1 MAEVYQRAQAELT
14 TSLATIYTCPGG
26 STSAVVIGMRFTNID
41 GSSSVNVEAKV
52 GASGST
58 MYVLA
63 PNTPLPVGSSLS
75 GLSGDKLIMEAGE
88 ILEAKASANG
98 DASLILS
105 VLEIS

>member
-14 TSLATIYTCPGG
+14 TSLATIYTVPGG
-26 STSAVVIGMRFTNID
+26 TSSVVIGMRFTNID

-58 MYVLA
+58 KYVLA
-63 PNTPLPVGSSLS
+63 PSTPLPIGSSLS

-98 DASLILS
+98 DADIMLS

>member
-14 TSLATIYTCPGG
+14 TSLATIYSCPAGK
-26 STSAVVIGMRFTNID
+26 SCVVIGMRFTNID

-58 MYVLA
+58 KYIVA
-63 PNTPLPVGSSLS
+63 PSTPLPVGSSL
-75 GLSGDKLIMEAGE
+75 GALGTEKLILEASE
-88 ILEAKASANG
+88 IVEAKASANG

>member
-14 TSLATIYTCPGG
+14 TSLSTIYQVPGG
-26 STSAVVIGMRFTNID
+26 TSSVVIGMRFTNID
-41 GSSSVNVEAKV
+41 GSTSVNIEAKV

-88 ILEAKASANG
+88 ILEAKASSAG
-98 DASLILS
+98 DASLIIS

>member
-1 MAEVYQRAQAELT
+1 MAEVYQRSQAELT
-14 TSLATIYTCPGG
+14 TSLATIYTCPG

-41 GSSSVNVEAKV
+41 GSASVNVEAKV

-58 MYVLA
+58 KYVLA

-98 DASLILS
+98 DADIMLS

>member
-14 TSLATIYTCPGG
+14 TALATIYTCPGA
-26 STSAVVIGMRFTNID
+26 TSAVVIGMRFTNID
-41 GSSSVNVEAKV
+41 GTSSVNVEAKV

-58 MYVLA
+58 KYVLA
-63 PNTPLPVGSSLS
+63 PSTTLPIGSSLS

-88 ILEAKASANG
+88 IFEAKASANG
-98 DASLILS
+98 DADIMLS